1 MLNLEILRSQYKDA
15 ILDIASVH
23 HTNNVRVF
31 GSVVHGTATENSDL
45 DLLVH
50 AEKGC
55 SLIDLCAMQRKISEL
70 LGGIKVDLLSEG
82 EIREELKTFIIN
94 EATKL

>member
-1 MLNLEILRSQYKDA
+1 MLTLETLRSQYKDA
-15 ILDIASVH
+15 ILAIAAQH
-23 HTNNVRVF
+23 HVDNVRVF
-31 GSVVHGTATENSDL
+31 GSVAHGTASEHSDL

-50 AEKGC
+50 AGEGC

-70 LGGIKVDLLSEG
+70 FDGIKIDLLSEG
-82 EIREELKTFIIN
+82 EIRDELKPFIIN